1 MKKVLFT
8 FIAALLTCSS
18 LWAADEVAPTYMFPE
33 GTFFTGYNNKG
44 GLLAPYFFMP
54 GAETYVFTTNEA
66 GAWQAGD
73 VTATDVNSF
82 DAKYVFGYSGNSG
95 NPIPTVTIGETSYQ
109 YGSGSSTEGS
119 KVARVASPNFN
130 LMTSGMTFAAGKS
143 ATMVAKI
150 AGVTD
155 YYVYMPNKA
164 GQVMRVKSV
173 SIPITT
179 NNNGDD
185 KTTKALFPDESA
197 HMCVQLFNASFTRN
211 ADWTTT
217 KAKGSKE
224 LTPKYTATIANF
236 TPNSDSKQ
244 YVGSINVVFED
255 IVDIVGPFVV
265 VLSDFE
271 SMGAETRLFCD
282 KAQSNT
288 TQYHKGGKFYQTT
301 SGYLVSVDA
310 MFPGVLNAG
319 KTEFQFAAKEGKD
332 TIAFYT
338 NKKPEDLK
346 IQVPE
351 WLTYTVAYQ
360 EDKFNVSSQVYL
372 CLEAAE
378 NTVDLVRNGEIII
391 DNYGMKLNYAVQQ
404 EAAAP
409 APDPVITFV
418 SPVGAE
424 RSITV
429 GLNAAGTVGVDWG
442 DGVITEQTTT
452 QAYDGWDGS
461 VSFTGTPAGEGIVK
475 IYADG
480 LIYLGANGKFNEDK
494 SDIPNGITS
503 IDLTKAVDLEEL
515 LLNVN
520 KLDNIDLSQ
529 NAKLTSLNIANN
541 MFSDIDL
548 SANTA
553 LTSLTANN
561 NNFETLDISKNTALT
576 TLYINANKFKAVD
589 FTANTVLKSI
599 YAQENEI
606 ESVVIGPNEAKG
618 HTMNFS
624 NNKLTSFSLADA
636 ANITTSYIYLRNNQ
650 LADSSVVLPT
660 AVKRMWLDGNNF
672 TLAGLY
678 AYKAMATQTFT
689 YATTFATE
697 FAQAPLAITSEEG
710 VIDLSAQAKLGES
723 ATAFTWITA
732 ANDTLVEGTDYTVV
746 DGVFTFMTSND
757 SIRCY
762 MTNAELPN
770 FTDKVPYVTT
780 WTSVEAVLV
789 PVITMTGTVGAERTI
804 SVGTKTVGDKVMLDW
819 GDGNVIEQTITTDM
833 WDEPAPAEFTGTPA
847 GEGAIKIYGDA
858 ITYIEA
864 VGRLTD
870 GDIPNAITSIDVTK
884 ATALQELYLNMN
896 KLSSIDLSQNTAL
909 KTLNIASNL
918 FETIDL
924 SANAE
929 LTSLTADANNLTSI
943 NLSKNPAITTVVLS
957 NNQIAELDFSNNP
970 LLKTATCLNN
980 VLTSVNLGKNTAK
993 NHTLQFGGNKLA
1005 SISLEGL
1012 ENFSGTYLRLR
1023 DNFFA
1028 SAESI
1033 KLPGKIKQ
1041 LWVDGNALNLVEL
1054 YALKSKATTL
1064 TYATAGMFT
1073 SEFAQ
1078 VPFAL
1083 DETYPADAP
1092 VDLSSQAMLGEAAT
1106 TFVWKNAAGDVLVED
1121 VDYTVENGVFTFITA
1136 NDSIRCYLSN
1146 AELAN
1151 FTDAVPY
1158 VTTWISV
1165 QHATGIK
1172 NVNTTDM
1179 MNSNA
1184 IYNLNGVRVNK
1195 DYNGIIIRNGK
1206 RFINKK

>member
-1 MKKVLFT
+1 MKKVLFI

-155 YYVYMPNKA
+155 YYVYMPNKE

-271 SMGAETRLFCD
+271 SMGAETRIFCD

-310 MFPGVLNAG
+310 MFPGVLNTG

-372 CLEAAE
+372 CLEAAK
-378 NTVDLVRNGEIII
+378 NTADSVRNGEIII

-409 APDPVITFV
+409 APD
-418 SPVGAE
+418 
-424 RSITV
+424 
-429 GLNAAGTVGVDWG
+429 
-442 DGVITEQTTT
+442 
-452 QAYDGWDGS
+452 
-461 VSFTGTPAGEGIVK
+461 
-475 IYADG
+475 
-480 LIYLGANGKFNEDK
+480 
-494 SDIPNGITS
+494 
-503 IDLTKAVDLEEL
+503 
-515 LLNVN
+515 
-520 KLDNIDLSQ
+520 
-529 NAKLTSLNIANN
+529 
-541 MFSDIDL
+541 
-548 SANTA
+548 
-553 LTSLTANN
+553 
-561 NNFETLDISKNTALT
+561 
-576 TLYINANKFKAVD
+576 
-589 FTANTVLKSI
+589 
-599 YAQENEI
+599 
-606 ESVVIGPNEAKG
+606 
-618 HTMNFS
+618 
-624 NNKLTSFSLADA
+624 
-636 ANITTSYIYLRNNQ
+636 
-650 LADSSVVLPT
+650 
-660 AVKRMWLDGNNF
+660 
-672 TLAGLY
+672 
-678 AYKAMATQTFT
+678 
-689 YATTFATE
+689 
-697 FAQAPLAITSEEG
+697 
-710 VIDLSAQAKLGES
+710 
-723 ATAFTWITA
+723 
-732 ANDTLVEGTDYTVV
+732 
-746 DGVFTFMTSND
+746 
-757 SIRCY
+757 
-762 MTNAELPN
+762 
-770 FTDKVPYVTT
+770 
-780 WTSVEAVLV
+780 

-819 GDGNVIEQTITTDM
+819 GDGNVIEQTISTDM
-833 WDEPAPAEFTGTPA
+833 WGDPAPAEFTGTPA

-896 KLSSIDLSQNTAL
+896 KLSSIDLSQNPAL

-980 VLTSVNLGKNTAK
+980 VLTSVNFGKNTAK
-993 NHTLQFGGNKLA
+993 NHTLQFGGNQLA

-1028 SAESI
+1028 SADSI

-1078 VPFAL
+1078 APFAI
-1083 DETYPADAP
+1083 DEAYPADAP
-1092 VDLSSQAMLGEAAT
+1092 IDLSSQAMLGETAT
-1106 TFVWKNAAGDVLVED
+1106 TFVWKNAAGDALVEGA
-1121 VDYTVENGVFTFITA
+1121 DYTVENGVFTFITA
-1136 NDSIRCYLSN
+1136 NDSIRCYMLN

-1151 FTDAVPY
+1151 FTEAVPY
-1158 VTTWISV
+1158 VTTWTSV
-1165 QHATGIK
+1165 QQATGIN
-1172 NVNTTDM
+1172 NVNANGL
-1179 MNSNA
+1179 NSDA
-1184 IYNLNGVRVNK
+1184 IYNLNGVRVAENFK
-1195 DYNGIIIRNGK
+1195 GIVIRNGK
-1206 RFINKK
+1206 KFLNK